1 MCFSKENAIFAWT
14 NRIIAYREIQV
25 KEYIT
30 IHHIGPLS
38 HIDQLEIRP
47 LTVLI
52 GESAIGKSTLM
63 KVLVLMRYL
72 YKRANIRSFLK
83 HSKITNSP
91 FRIRFE
97 SLVKTTNL
105 VSLFQGDSYI
115 RYDVHADSGNVYSIE
130 YGNSKSRRL
139 VLPEIKEEDLTF
151 WKESFVSENRNVI
164 PSWSA
169 NALTNKNASLGFYF
183 HETLND
189 FAQAVKDDK
198 EYDLSY
204 LNLRLSVKHPK
215 GRPVKL
221 TVMPKDDSYGAIEL
235 TEASSGIQTSTP
247 LAVIVQHFAKDYS
260 FKEAFRRSVLDY
272 LYDNELL
279 TKFSPVI
286 ELADLPKFVHIHLE
300 EPELSLFPDAQCRL
314 IDELVKA
321 THSAHHDDRKMG
333 IILATHSPYILN
345 YLNVLLRQTA
355 KGRAR
360 VEAEEMAVY
369 RIYDGS
375 AQSLMATD
383 GNGEVVVD
391 TYDLTEMMSAIY
403 QEFNELSR

>member
-1 MCFSKENAIFAWT
+1 M
-14 NRIIAYREIQV
+14 R
-25 KEYIT
+25 EYIT
-30 IHHIGPLS
+30 IQNIGPLKD
-38 HIDQLEIRP
+38 IERLEILP

-63 KVLVLMRYL
+63 KVLILMRYL

-97 SLVKTTNL
+97 SLISSSHL
-105 VSLFQGDSYI
+105 ASLIRSNSYI
-115 RYDVHADSGNVYSIE
+115 RYEVHADSGNIYSIE
-130 YGNSKSRRL
+130 FGNNKSKRV
-139 VLPEIKEEDLTF
+139 VLPEIKKEDLTF

-164 PSWSA
+164 PSWTA

-183 HETLND
+183 HETMND

-198 EYDLSY
+198 EYELSY
-204 LNLRLSVKHPK
+204 LGLKLSVKHPK
-215 GRPVKL
+215 GRPVKM
-221 TVMPKDDSYGAIEL
+221 TVTPTENAYGSIEL

-247 LAVIVQHFAKDYS
+247 LSVIVQHFAKDYS

-286 ELADLPKFVHIHLE
+286 ELADLPKYVHIHLE

-314 IDELVKA
+314 IDDLVKTA
-321 THSAHHDDRKMG
+321 SLASSYDRKMG
-333 IILATHSPYILN
+333 IIMATHSPYILN

-355 KGRAR
+355 QERAS
-360 VEAEEMAVY
+360 VTPEDMAVY

-375 AQSLMATD
+375 AQSLMTTD
-383 GNGEVVVD
+383 DNGNPIVD
-391 TYDLTEMMSAIY
+391 TYDLTEMMSVIY

>member
-1 MCFSKENAIFAWT
+1 M
-14 NRIIAYREIQV
+14 

-30 IHHIGPLS
+30 IQNIGPLK
-38 HIDQLEIRP
+38 HIDRLEILP

-63 KVLVLMRYL
+63 KVLILMRYL

-83 HSKITNSP
+83 HSEITNSP
-91 FRIRFE
+91 FRIRFD
-97 SLVKTTNL
+97 SLVRATNL
-105 VSLFQGDSYI
+105 VSLFQSNSYI
-115 RYDVHADSGNVYSIE
+115 RYEVQADSGNIYCIE
-130 YGNSKSRRL
+130 FGNTKSKRL
-139 VLPEIKEEDLTF
+139 VLPEIETEDLTF

-164 PSWSA
+164 PAWSA
-169 NALTNKNASLGFYF
+169 NAIANKNASLGFYF
-183 HETLND
+183 HETMND

-204 LNLRLSVKHPK
+204 LGLKLFVKHPK

-221 TVMPKDDSYGAIEL
+221 IVAPADEAYGPIDL

-247 LAVIVQHFAKDYS
+247 LSVIVQHFAKDYS
-260 FKEAFRRSVLDY
+260 FKDAFRRSVLDY

-286 ELADLPKFVHIHLE
+286 ELSDLPKRVHIHLE

-314 IDELVKA
+314 IDDLVS
-321 THSAHHDDRKMG
+321 TSALASSYGREME
-333 IILATHSPYILN
+333 IIMATHSPYILN
-345 YLNVLLRQTA
+345 YLNVLLHQTA
-355 KGRAR
+355 PGRAK
-360 VEAEEMAVY
+360 VNPDAMAVY

-375 AQSLMATD
+375 AQSLMMTD
-383 GNGEVVVD
+383 DNGNAVVD
-391 TYDLTEMMSAIY
+391 TYDLTEMMSVIY
-403 QEFNELSR
+403 HEFNDLTK

>member
-1 MCFSKENAIFAWT
+1 M
-14 NRIIAYREIQV
+14 

-130 YGNSKSRRL
+130 YGNSKSKRL

-321 THSAHHDDRKMG
+321 AHSTYNDDRKMG
-333 IILATHSPYILN
+333 IIMATHSPYILN

-383 GNGEVVVD
+383 ENGEVVVD

>member
-1 MCFSKENAIFAWT
+1 M
-14 NRIIAYREIQV
+14 R
-25 KEYIT
+25 EYIT
-30 IHHIGPLS
+30 IQNIGPLKD
-38 HIDQLEIRP
+38 IERLEILP

-63 KVLVLMRYL
+63 KVLILMRYL

-97 SLVKTTNL
+97 SLISSSHL
-105 VSLFQGDSYI
+105 ASLIRSNSYI
-115 RYDVHADSGNVYSIE
+115 RYEVHADSGNIYSIE
-130 YGNSKSRRL
+130 FGNNKSKRV
-139 VLPEIKEEDLTF
+139 VLPEIKKEDLTF

-164 PSWSA
+164 PSWTA
-169 NALTNKNASLGFYF
+169 NALANKNASLGFYF
-183 HETLND
+183 HETMND

-198 EYDLSY
+198 EYELSY
-204 LNLRLSVKHPK
+204 LGLKLSVKHPK
-215 GRPVKL
+215 GRPVKM
-221 TVMPKDDSYGAIEL
+221 TVTPTENAYGPIEL

-247 LAVIVQHFAKDYS
+247 LSVIVQHFAKDYS

-286 ELADLPKFVHIHLE
+286 ELADLPKYVHIHLE

-314 IDELVKA
+314 IDDLVKTA
-321 THSAHHDDRKMG
+321 SLASSYDRKMG
-333 IILATHSPYILN
+333 IIMATHSPYILN

-355 KGRAR
+355 QGRAS
-360 VEAEEMAVY
+360 VTPEDMAVY

-375 AQSLMATD
+375 AQSLMTTD
-383 GNGEVVVD
+383 DNGNPIVD
-391 TYDLTEMMSAIY
+391 TYDLTEMMSVIY

>member
-1 MCFSKENAIFAWT
+1 M
-14 NRIIAYREIQV
+14 R
-25 KEYIT
+25 EYIT
-30 IHHIGPLS
+30 IQNIGPLKD
-38 HIDQLEIRP
+38 IERLEILP

-63 KVLVLMRYL
+63 KVLILMRYL

-97 SLVKTTNL
+97 SLISSSHLT
-105 VSLFQGDSYI
+105 SLIRSNSYI
-115 RYDVHADSGNVYSIE
+115 RYEVHADSGNIYSIE
-130 YGNSKSRRL
+130 FGNNKSKRV
-139 VLPEIKEEDLTF
+139 VLPEIKKEDLTF

-164 PSWSA
+164 PSWTA

-183 HETLND
+183 HETMND

-198 EYDLSY
+198 EYELSY
-204 LNLRLSVKHPK
+204 LGLKLSVKHPK
-215 GRPVKL
+215 GRPVKM
-221 TVMPKDDSYGAIEL
+221 TVTPTENAYGPIEL

-247 LAVIVQHFAKDYS
+247 LSVIVQHFAKDYS

-286 ELADLPKFVHIHLE
+286 ELADLPKYVHIHLE

-314 IDELVKA
+314 IDDLVKTA
-321 THSAHHDDRKMG
+321 SLASSYDRKMG
-333 IILATHSPYILN
+333 IIMATHSPYILN

-355 KGRAR
+355 QGRAS
-360 VEAEEMAVY
+360 VTPEDMAVY

-375 AQSLMATD
+375 AQSLMTTD
-383 GNGEVVVD
+383 DNGNPIVD
-391 TYDLTEMMSAIY
+391 TYDLTEMMSVIY

>member
-1 MCFSKENAIFAWT
+1 M
-14 NRIIAYREIQV
+14 EI
-25 KEYIT
+25 
-30 IHHIGPLS
+30 L
-38 HIDQLEIRP
+38 P

-63 KVLVLMRYL
+63 KVLILMRYL

-97 SLVKTTNL
+97 SLISSSHL
-105 VSLFQGDSYI
+105 ASLIRSNSYI
-115 RYDVHADSGNVYSIE
+115 LYEVHADSGNIYSIE
-130 YGNSKSRRL
+130 FGNNKSKRV
-139 VLPEIKEEDLTF
+139 VLPEIKKEDLTF

-164 PSWSA
+164 PSWTA

-183 HETLND
+183 HETMND

-198 EYDLSY
+198 EYELSY
-204 LNLRLSVKHPK
+204 LGLKLSVKHPK
-215 GRPVKL
+215 GRPVKM
-221 TVMPKDDSYGAIEL
+221 TVTPTENAYGPIEL

-247 LAVIVQHFAKDYS
+247 LSVIVQHFAKDYS

-286 ELADLPKFVHIHLE
+286 ELADLPKYVHVHLE

-314 IDELVKA
+314 IDDLVKTA
-321 THSAHHDDRKMG
+321 SLASSYDRKMG
-333 IILATHSPYILN
+333 IIMATHSPYILN

-355 KGRAR
+355 QGRAS
-360 VEAEEMAVY
+360 VTPEDMAVY

-375 AQSLMATD
+375 AQSLMTTD
-383 GNGEVVVD
+383 DNGNPIVD
-391 TYDLTEMMSAIY
+391 TYDLTEMMSVIY

>member
-1 MCFSKENAIFAWT
+1 M
-14 NRIIAYREIQV
+14 

-30 IHHIGPLS
+30 IHHIGPLGKV
-38 HIDQLEIRP
+38 DQLEILP

-97 SLVKTTNL
+97 SLVKATNL
-105 VSLFQGDSYI
+105 VSLFQNNSYI
-115 RYDVHADSGNVYSIE
+115 RYEVHADSGNVYSIVFGE
-130 YGNSKSRRL
+130 SKSKRV
-139 VLPEIKEEDLTF
+139 VLPEIREEDLIF

-164 PSWSA
+164 PSWTA

-183 HETLND
+183 HETMND

-204 LNLRLSVKHPK
+204 LGLKLSVKHPK

-221 TVMPKDDSYGAIEL
+221 TIQPTDERYGPIEL
-235 TEASSGIQTSTP
+235 EQASSGIQTSTP
-247 LAVIVQHFAKDYS
+247 LSVIVQHFAKDYS

-286 ELADLPKFVHIHLE
+286 ELADLPKYVHIHLE

-314 IDELVKA
+314 IDDLVNTA
-321 THSAHHDDRKMG
+321 NSSSSYDRRMG
-333 IILATHSPYILN
+333 IVMATHSPYILN
-345 YLNVLLRQTA
+345 YLNILLRQTIP
-355 KGRAR
+355 GRAR
-360 VEAEEMAVY
+360 VEAENMAVY
-369 RIYDGS
+369 RIYDGRI
-375 AQSLMATD
+375 QSLMATD
-383 GNGEVVVD
+383 EDGKTIVD

-403 QEFNELSR
+403 NEFKELNR

>member
-1 MCFSKENAIFAWT
+1 M
-14 NRIIAYREIQV
+14 

-30 IHHIGPLS
+30 KHNVGPLRP
-38 HIDQLEIRP
+38 IEQLEILP

-72 YKRANIRSFLK
+72 YKLANIRSFLK

-91 FRIRFE
+91 FIIRFE
-97 SLVKTTNL
+97 SLLKTTNL
-105 VSLFQGDSYI
+105 VAFFQSNSYI
-115 RYDVHADSGNVYSIE
+115 RYEVHADSGNVYSIE
-130 YGNSKSRRL
+130 YDNSKIKRTL
-139 VLPEIKEEDLTF
+139 LPKISEEDLKF
-151 WKESFVSENRNVI
+151 WKESFVSENRNVS
-164 PSWSA
+164 PSWTA
-169 NALTNKNASLGFYF
+169 KALTNKNASLGFYF
-183 HETLND
+183 HETMND

-204 LNLRLSVKHPK
+204 LGLKLSVKHPK

-221 TVMPKDDSYGAIEL
+221 TVMPVNDAYAPIEL
-235 TEASSGIQTSTP
+235 TQASSGIQTSTP
-247 LAVIVQHFAKDYS
+247 LSVIVQHFAKDYS

-286 ELADLPKFVHIHLE
+286 ELADLPKYVHSHLE

-314 IDELVKA
+314 IDDLVKTVNA
-321 THSAHHDDRKMG
+321 ASSNDRKMG
-333 IILATHSPYILN
+333 IIMATHSPYILN
-345 YLNVLLRQTA
+345 YLNVLIRQTA
-355 KGRAR
+355 EERAR
-360 VEAEEMAVY
+360 VEPENLAVY
-369 RIYDGS
+369 RIYDGN
-375 AQSLMATD
+375 AQTLMATD
-383 GNGEVVVD
+383 EDGKALVD

-403 QEFNELSR
+403 NEFNELSR

>member
-1 MCFSKENAIFAWT
+1 
-14 NRIIAYREIQV
+14 
-25 KEYIT
+25 
-30 IHHIGPLS
+30 
-38 HIDQLEIRP
+38 
-47 LTVLI
+47 
-52 GESAIGKSTLM
+52 M

-115 RYDVHADSGNVYSIE
+115 RYEVHADSGNVYCIE
-130 YGNSKSRRL
+130 YGNSKSKRL
-139 VLPEIKEEDLTF
+139 VLPEIMEEDLTF

-183 HETLND
+183 HETMND
-189 FAQAVKDDK
+189 FAQAVKDNK

-204 LNLRLSVKHPK
+204 LGLRLSVKHPK

-221 TVMPKDDSYGAIEL
+221 TVMPADDSYGAIEL

-247 LAVIVQHFAKDYS
+247 LAVIVQHFARDYS

-314 IDELVKA
+314 IDELVRTA
-321 THSAHHDDRKMG
+321 HSAYNDDRKMG
-333 IILATHSPYILN
+333 IIMATHSPYILN

-355 KGRAR
+355 QGRAR

-369 RIYDGS
+369 RIFEGN

-383 GNGEVVVD
+383 ENGKVVVD

-403 QEFNELSR
+403 KEYNELSR

>member
-1 MCFSKENAIFAWT
+1 M
-14 NRIIAYREIQV
+14 R
-25 KEYIT
+25 EYIT
-30 IHHIGPLS
+30 IRNIGPLKG
-38 HIDQLEIRP
+38 IEKLEILP
-47 LTVLI
+47 FTVLI

-63 KVLVLMRYL
+63 KVLILMRYL

-97 SLVKTTNL
+97 SLISSSHL
-105 VSLFQGDSYI
+105 VSLIQSDSYI
-115 RYDVHADSGNVYSIE
+115 LYEVHTDSGNIYNIE
-130 YGNSKSRRL
+130 FGNNKSKR
-139 VLPEIKEEDLTF
+139 VILPEIKKEDLTF

-164 PSWSA
+164 PSWTA

-183 HETLND
+183 HETMND

-198 EYDLSY
+198 EYELSY
-204 LNLRLSVKHPK
+204 LGLKLSVKHPK

-221 TVMPKDDSYGAIEL
+221 IVTPIGNTYGPIEL

-247 LAVIVQHFAKDYS
+247 LSVIVQHFAKDYS
-260 FKEAFRRSVLDY
+260 FKEAFRHSVLDY

-286 ELADLPKFVHIHLE
+286 ELADLTKYVHIHLE

-314 IDELVKA
+314 IDDLVKTA
-321 THSAHHDDRKMG
+321 SLASSYDRKMG
-333 IILATHSPYILN
+333 IIMATHSPYILN
-345 YLNVLLRQTA
+345 YVNVLLRQTA
-355 KGRAR
+355 QGRAS
-360 VEAEEMAVY
+360 VKPADMAVY
-369 RIYDGS
+369 RLYDGC

-383 GNGEVVVD
+383 DNGNPVVD
-391 TYDLTEMMSAIY
+391 TYDLTEMMSVIY
-403 QEFNELSR
+403 QEFNDLSR

>member
-1 MCFSKENAIFAWT
+1 M
-14 NRIIAYREIQV
+14 

-30 IHHIGPLS
+30 IHNVGPLR
-38 HIDQLEIRP
+38 HIEQLEILP

-72 YKRANIRSFLK
+72 YKLANIRSFLK

-91 FRIRFE
+91 FIIRFE
-97 SLVKTTNL
+97 SLLKTTNL
-105 VSLFQGDSYI
+105 VAFFQSNSYI
-115 RYDVHADSGNVYSIE
+115 RYEVHADSGNVYSIE
-130 YGNSKSRRL
+130 YDNSKIKRTL
-139 VLPEIKEEDLTF
+139 LPKISEEDLTF

-164 PSWSA
+164 PSWTA

-183 HETLND
+183 HETMND

-204 LNLRLSVKHPK
+204 LGLKLSVKHPK
-215 GRPVKL
+215 GRLVKL
-221 TVMPKDDSYGAIEL
+221 TVMPVNDAYAPIEL
-235 TEASSGIQTSTP
+235 TLASSGIQTSTP
-247 LAVIVQHFAKDYS
+247 LSVIVQHFAKDYS

-286 ELADLPKFVHIHLE
+286 ELADLPKYVHIHLE
-300 EPELSLFPDAQCRL
+300 EPVLSLFPDAQCRL
-314 IDELVKA
+314 IDDLVKTVNA
-321 THSAHHDDRKMG
+321 ASSNDRKMG
-333 IILATHSPYILN
+333 IIMATHSPYILN
-345 YLNVLLRQTA
+345 YLNVLIRQTA
-355 KGRAR
+355 EERAR
-360 VEAEEMAVY
+360 VEPENLAVY
-369 RIYDGS
+369 RIYDGN
-375 AQSLMATD
+375 AQTLMATD
-383 GNGEVVVD
+383 EEGKALVD

-403 QEFNELSR
+403 NEFNELSR